1 MITIG
6 IYSFLISLCLSLL
19 LPLPYAHFV
28 QCIQITFYWCD
39 FPPVLTLI
47 FISSHTD
54 FYILRIS
61 TLAET
66 SCFHVK
72 FNPRQMHCCV
82 SWTSERAGEW
92 VTADRSAQLA
102 PAVRRS
108 VLYVSI
114 FLSITAIIS
123 IFNTTPYRTPMHC
136 TAPRTW
142 SKSPPSHLNIRTS
155 VAVVSHLTTILQS
168 S

>member
-1 MITIG
+1 MQNILLWIEFICAFNAIMITIG
-6 IYSFLISLCLSLL
+6 IYSFVISLSSSRSCS
-19 LPLPYAHFV
+19 LPYAHFV

-82 SWTSERAGEW
+82 SWTNVRAGEW
-92 VTADRSAQLA
+92 VTDGR
-102 PAVRRS
+102 PAGS
-108 VLYVSI
+108 VSPCCSSQRFI
-114 FLSITAIIS
+114 CEHIS
-123 IFNTTPYRTPMHC
+123 IYHGN
-136 TAPRTW
+136 
-142 SKSPPSHLNIRTS
+142 HLNFQHHTVPHPNALHRTTN
-155 VAVVSHLTTILQS
+155 HPPT
-168 S
+168 